1 MQINLVVA
9 GTAAAANTTTSSPE
23 GAILHNTISISTS
36 TSTEISFDM
45 AMDLHARGRIPLII
59 RPVCNHRGAFLDIE
73 GAIVG
78 QP

>member
-23 GAILHNTISISTS
+23 GAILHNTISTS